1 MRACAQVHVEHREGF
16 DLTTALRA
24 AEAAVNERLGYTIAL
39 LEKPLYAP
47 DGATVSDPNDDEE
60 HTPTTTPQVSRYPLG
75 GRDR

>member
-24 AEAAVNERLGYTIAL
+24 AEAAVNVRLGYTIAL

-47 DGATVSDPNDDEE
+47 DGA
-60 HTPTTTPQVSRYPLG
+60 
-75 GRDR
+75 